1 MPEMGTCLAYD
12 PARARLHTLNPTAW
26 LILSLCDGR
35 PRAAIAAEFATTL
48 RSIPG
53 AAPEQ
58 GAFSRGLAILVS
70 LGLVSLGPVTSGTTT
85 PHATPRSQKET
96 HR

>member
-1 MPEMGTCLAYD
+1 MGTCLAYD

-48 RSIPG
+48 RGIPG
-53 AAPEQ
+53 TAPEQ
-58 GAFSRGLAILVS
+58 GAFSRGLARLVS
-70 LGLVSLGPVTSGTTT
+70 LGLVTTGAAAPSRT
-85 PHATPRSQKET
+85 PATQKET
-96 HR
+96 CP